1 MAGMGLVS
9 WVVFGLLAGALAR
22 WILPGKDPSGCLVT
36 VALGIA
42 GALLGGLLATY
53 LGFGGISGFDWR
65 SLAVAI
71 AGSLLLLCLW
81 RFLRGK

>member
-9 WVVFGLLAGALAR
+9 WVVFGLLAGALAK

-42 GALLGGLLATY
+42 GALLGGLLATF

-71 AGSLLLLCLW
+71 AGSLLLLFVW